1 MASVASGP
9 RCSVC
14 CRLDKP
20 SLDESYKHLRVTSM
34 KGYKHEGLDKPSV
47 IESGGEGK
55 RERVGERVQE
65 RN

>member
-1 MASVASGP
+1 
-9 RCSVC
+9 
-14 CRLDKP
+14 
-20 SLDESYKHLRVTSM
+20 M
-34 KGYKHEGLDKPSV
+34 KGYKHSGLDKPSV